1 MRNFIGEQGFI
12 WFIGTV
18 VDRNDPLKM
27 GRVRVRCYGWHTEDV
42 SQISNDDLPWAVVMT
57 PTTSHSTL
65 GVGESP
71 DLQVGAWVVGFFM
84 DGRRAQEPCIMGSLP
99 TSNLNEQEERVSD
112 IHPLAKGTNTIK
124 YDVDKSINEPE
135 SPYAAEYPYNKVMA
149 TEGGHTKEYD
159 NTKKKERIREAHVTG
174 TLYEV
179 HPDGSKVV
187 RVVGNNYV
195 VIAGNDSVKV
205 SGNAKLVI
213 DGNLNITVGGNA
225 KLDIGGTTNIT
236 SGGNMAL
243 KAPRI
248 DLN

>member
-1 MRNFIGEQGFI
+1 MRNFIGNNSFV
-12 WFIGTV
+12 WWIGKV
-18 VDRNDPLKM
+18 ESRSDPLKM
-27 GRVRVRCYGWHTEDV
+27 GRVKVRCIGWHTDDT
-42 SQISNDDLPWAVVMT
+42 SQITTEDLPWAVVMT

-71 DLQVGAWVVGFFM
+71 DLQVGAWVVGFFL
-84 DGRRAQEPCIMGSLP
+84 DGQRGQEPCVMGSLP
-99 TSNLNEQEERVSD
+99 TSNLNDQDKRVSD
-112 IHPLAKGTNTIK
+112 INPLARGTNTIT
-124 YDVDKSINEPE
+124 YEVDSSINEPE

-159 NTKKKERIREAHVTG
+159 STKDKERIREAHPQG
-174 TLYEV
+174 TLYEI

-187 RVVGNNYV
+187 RVVGDNYE
-195 VIAGNDSVKV
+195 VIAGNDSIKV

-213 DGNLNITVGGNA
+213 SGNLDITV
-225 KLDIGGTTNIT
+225 GGTTNIT